1 MDNQWRPEK
10 LFGILP
16 LPEWIL
22 EMFEEGKRNHPE
34 RFPDGLPWKTY
45 LETVNVFWWV
55 FLLTNVALIVFFT
68 TR

>member
-22 EMFEEGKRNHPE
+22 EMFEEGKRKNPE
-34 RFPDGLPWKTY
+34 RFPNGLPWKTY
-45 LETVNVFWWV
+45 LETVNVFHWLSWAV
-55 FLLTNVALIVFFT
+55 FIAFLIYITV
-68 TR
+68 